1 MVSVGRVYTAG
12 DDEGVHVGE
21 LAEFPLDGAE
31 RLSRQERL
39 ESLRRRIAAIPARGE
54 AERVA
59 SADVPAD
66 RLLPV
71 PEPLADALPQGGLVR
86 GSVVSVSGATSL
98 LIGILASVTAAGGHA
113 AVIGHRRL
121 SLLAAAEMGAQLQ
134 RVAMIPDPGPD
145 PVEIAAVLLDGM
157 DLVILGLGG
166 SAVPPSRTRAVAARA
181 RSKGAV
187 LVVVDGRWDGVQVRL
202 DAQVSG
208 YEGIGAGRG
217 RLRGTR
223 LSVQAQ
229 GRAFPARTA
238 RMDVCAA
245 RTRVEWTHAARVDS
259 SHRPARPVAL

>member
-1 MVSVGRVYTAG
+1 M
-12 DDEGVHVGE
+12 GE

-39 ESLRRRIAAIPARGE
+39 ESLRRRMAAIPARGE
-54 AERVA
+54 VERVVA
-59 SADVPAD
+59 PVAVPAD

-71 PEPLADALPQGGLVR
+71 PEPLAEVLPQGGLVR

-98 LIGILASVTAAGGHA
+98 LIGILASATAAGGHA

-134 RVAMIPDPGPD
+134 RVAVIPDPGPD

-166 SAVPPSRTRAVAARA
+166 IAVPPSRTRAVAARA

-187 LVVVDGRWDGVQVRL
+187 LVVVDGRWDGAQVRL

-208 YEGIGAGRG
+208 YEGLEVGRG
-217 RLRGTR
+217 RLCGTR
-223 LSVQAQ
+223 LSVRAQ
-229 GRAFPARTA
+229 GRAFPARTT
-238 RMDVCAA
+238 RMDVCAT
-245 RTRVEWTHAARVDS
+245 RTRIEWMHADRGDS
-259 SHRPARPVAL
+259 SRRPGRPVAL